1 MVRLYGIT
9 NVSTSGSGGAN
20 NQGIVLKGS
29 TTSNGTTYLTT
40 NSVGIENE
48 GNMLIVAQNTS
59 VLMDISV
66 VARTDTTPSYA
77 AGWLL
82 SGMAKR
88 GANANTVSLMGFS
101 VATCTADSQLT
112 ALQIFVTENLT
123 TGGIS
128 IQCKGISQYTRVN
141 WIATIGLTQ
150 V

>member
-1 MVRLYGIT
+1 MVRIYGVT
-9 NVSTSGSGGAN
+9 ASSGSGSGGAN
-20 NQGIVLKGS
+20 QGIVLRGS
-29 TTSNGTTYLTT
+29 TTSDGTVYLTT
-40 NSVGIENE
+40 NNAGSENSS
-48 GNMLIVAQNTS
+48 NMCIIAENTT
-59 VLMDISV
+59 VLMNISV
-66 VARTDTTPSYA
+66 VARTDTTPFYA

-88 GANANTVSLMGFS
+88 GVNANTVSLMGIS

-128 IQCKGISQYTRVN
+128 IQCKGINQYTTVN